1 MTCSGVKFLPDEI
14 DTAMCQLKKRNSF
27 VSNCLDEIKKLL
39 FASVDR
45 FRDRLVSFCGKAS
58 GVSCP
63 VARSFVV
70 EAKFLDF
77 ALFKGNGLLLS

>member
-1 MTCSGVKFLPDEI
+1 MKKELFCVKLRGRHQK
-14 DTAMCQLKKRNSF
+14 AS
-27 VSNCLDEIKKLL
+27 

-58 GVSCP
+58 GVNCP

-77 ALFKGNGLLLS
+77 ALFKGNG

>member
-1 MTCSGVKFLPDEI
+1 M
-14 DTAMCQLKKRNSF
+14 
-27 VSNCLDEIKKLL
+27 SNCLGEIKKLL

-45 FRDRLVSFCGKAS
+45 FRDRLDSFCGKAS
-58 GVSCP
+58 GVNRP

-77 ALFKGNGLLLS
+77 APF